1 MRHTVWKSC
10 TAAALALALPLALGA
25 PTARAADPIVF
36 GETALIT
43 GVFGFAGGEL
53 HEGFTDYI
61 NMTNEKGGIGGRK
74 IVQVFEDCGYKV
86 DCSVATFKKIYAE
99 HKPILYSGDSTGFMK
114 AINPELIAAKDTLM
128 SGVSFASELADAATY
143 PRSFIEGPSYA
154 DQMSILLTHA
164 ATTKPGAKIAIVHS
178 DTGFGRDPIDAATAK
193 AKALGLDLAETIVT
207 KPGSVDVSTEV
218 LKLRRAKPDYVLFQG
233 YVLSPINEFMQQMR
247 DLGMQTTFMGTYWST
262 NDLMIQKVGALA
274 DGYLGV
280 NHLNFFD
287 EGGNYGPNWIAMRDY
302 NQRVHNKTSRPNF
315 YVFGW
320 FQGMLWVEGIQRTL
334 AAGKELNADNLR
346 AAINAIENWDTGGI
360 ASIPVTVRNNSIPV
374 AKIFR
379 LDAAAGKY
387 EAVSEAIEIR

>member
-1 MRHTVWKSC
+1 MKRAILKGITV
-10 TAAALALALPLALGA
+10 TALALALCV
-25 PTARAADPIVF
+25 PTAQAAGDIVF

-61 NMTNEKGGIGGRK
+61 NMVNDQGGIKGRK
-74 IVQVFEDCGYKV
+74 IKQVFEDCGYKV
-86 DCSVATFKKIYAE
+86 DCSVATFKKIHAE
-99 HKPILYSGDSTGFMK
+99 YKPILYSGDSTGFMK
-114 AINPELIAAKDTLM
+114 AVNPELIAAGDTIM
-128 SGVSFASELADAATY
+128 SGVSFASELTDEATY

-164 ATTKPGAKIAIVHS
+164 ANQKPGAKIAIVHS
-178 DTGFGRDPIDAATAK
+178 DTGFGRDPIEAATAK
-193 AKALGLDLAETIVT
+193 AKELGLDLVETITT

-218 LKLRRAKPDYVLFQG
+218 SKLRRKAPDYVLFHG

-247 DLGMQTTFMGTYWST
+247 DLGMKTTFMGTFWST

-280 NHLNFFD
+280 NHLNFFN
-287 EGGNYGPNWIAMRDY
+287 EGGNYGPNWNVMRDY
-302 NQRVHNKTSRPNF
+302 NQRVHGKTARPNF

-320 FQGMLWVEGIQRTL
+320 FQAMLWTEAIQRTL
-334 AAGKELNADNLR
+334 DAGKELTPDNLR
-346 AAINAIENWDTGGI
+346 AALNGIENWDTGGI
-360 ASIPVTVRNNSIPV
+360 ASVPVTVRNNSIPV

-379 LDAAAGKY
+379 LNAKAAAY
-387 EAVSEAIEIR
+387 EAVSKSIEMK